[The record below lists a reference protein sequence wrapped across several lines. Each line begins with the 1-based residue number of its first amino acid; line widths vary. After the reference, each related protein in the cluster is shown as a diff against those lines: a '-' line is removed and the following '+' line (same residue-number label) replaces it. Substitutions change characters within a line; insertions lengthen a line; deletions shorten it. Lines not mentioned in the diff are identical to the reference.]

1 MIRTDRKPA
10 APARKLGALS
20 WVLGDLSQ
28 SLPLAALSLQRA
40 AREAS
45 STGPFSTE
53 SPDHS
58 NLHSASR
65 QIRQA
70 AGALAIIGYTEVAK
84 VLSAAETASDF
95 FLRMPHACTEESVA
109 TVNRACI
116 AVLNFLQANMG
127 GYIGS
132 PVALYPCYRELTK
145 IFSAQHC
152 HPADLWPHTWHE
164 HILAPEAGDG
174 RASPGLQTTKTTA
187 AFDQALLGCIRDGDS
202 PSAGLASRLC
212 GDLSSTQEDPRR
224 ARYWY
229 AAAAFFEAIRLRLL
243 VLTSE
248 VKRSMADIRSQFLIQ
263 GEAAAPGLER
273 RTRELVFFCAC
284 ANVPTGETAIW
295 LRQVR
300 YTYGLES
307 EPHLDY
313 TSDFFSRRDHQQLAV
328 ARRRHEMLTQSWNAL
343 VGGQNSQLSQ
353 VRAQFSL
360 LSDVLTALEPKSS
373 GLLLVVDA
381 YLDDLQRTGAV
392 PSAAMAM
399 EIAFALLA
407 LEAVCALLLP
417 APKMFEHQFNAL
429 VKRLVSTRE
438 THRHIPLEDWM
449 THTLR
454 RSTVGSAMNKMTAA
468 LHTEL
473 RQIELDLEHYFGE
486 SREIVSLGDA
496 CIRLAQ
502 LSGVFTVL
510 DIPQAHLAT
519 KHVRAQINALLKEA
533 PSQTSSIRQAP
544 VSWATNLGNLAVLA
558 DVLAYQPTL
567 AQQAFHF
574 DPAVGEL
581 VFQQFANPVAS
592 DTTASPSR
600 SKVSV
605 PWQHA
610 ADAMPPMGT
619 PHHDTAAVGTGA
631 QSSPP
636 EPAESSEELILAIF
650 LTEARVVIAQA
661 RQVITQTAHAV
672 DGHAQEQDLH
682 AIRRAFHTL
691 KGGARMVG
699 LRDVGEAAWAFEQL
713 FNAHLV
719 QSRNTLADVLAA
731 SDEALACL
739 QEWADAISNGLPA
752 PYSDAKFRQTADALR
767 LNRNYQA
774 LRPDHRAAESPLVSG
789 PSRTSDPSPAL
800 GELGLSASL
809 LQVFTTEASERIEL
823 LRHALGKWKIETDST
838 HQHAIRDLAHAL
850 HGSAATVRCSGLAA
864 LARALESCFQSLAPD
879 AVMTTDRQQTLQDC
893 MAELKNLLQRFI
905 EGHVDEP
912 KVGLLAE
919 LQGLA
924 EKASGAA
931 LDRGDLSLAQATPLQ
946 LTQHQSEPEHDQL
959 DPELWPVFQEEAHAL
974 LEALGLA
981 LDDWAS
987 QPDGESQIGQVRRL
1001 LHTLKGSARLAG
1013 AMHIGALTH
1022 DLESYLSEIPDG
1034 KATAAD
1040 ISTAR
1045 ETLDA
1050 IQIHFNQH
1058 QPNAEMGVQ
1067 KIQETPGVGPTLQ
1080 QVQGILRVRAN
1091 AVDRLLDQSG
1101 EVLLIRSRMQSRAA
1115 DLLGA
1120 LDAMAHNAARL
1131 REQLREL
1138 EMQSELQMQSRSST
1152 PQNDASVLD
1161 PLELDRFTRLQEI
1174 TRMMAE
1180 SHDDLGTVQK
1190 ALRTGLSALERDLA
1204 LQGRQAR
1211 AMHHDVLSMRRIAF
1225 DDMAGR
1231 LYAVVRQAAKDVGVS
1246 VRLDISG
1253 STTKLERG
1261 LFNRIAPC
1269 LEHLLRNAVVHGI
1282 EPPAVRIASG
1292 KPAPGLISMS
1302 VEQSGQETRIEVRDD
1317 GAGLHIDRIRAKA
1330 IEKSLL
1336 PQHAELHVDD
1346 ALALMLQPGFSTSDD
1361 ITLLSGR
1368 GVGMDV
1374 VQSEVQA
1381 LGGYLT
1387 IHHESGKGMRFSMI
1401 FPLTNTLTQIALFRV
1416 GNTLFG
1422 LPNHIVTQVSE
1433 RPRAM
1438 AQGLGDGRSFVD
1450 LADHG
1455 RVELFWAGD
1464 LLEGPGPAADPALES
1479 FATVVCSS
1487 AGRSV
1492 ALQVDEALGEREITL
1507 KNLGPQLSGVPALI
1521 AAGVLPSGEL
1531 LLIYNPAALVAVHG
1545 EVARSRQA
1553 ARAARGHSDST
1564 GPHYRGS
1571 AGPAVLVVDDSITM
1585 RRVMERLLLREGMR
1599 VLLAGNG
1606 QEALEQLKTIHP
1618 AVILSDIEMPRMDG
1632 FDLIRRIRADAR
1644 TADIPIVV
1652 ISSRVA
1658 QKHQNIAAELGANHY
1673 LGKPF
1678 NEAELLALVRL
1689 YCGEKSTA

>member
-45 STGPFSTE
+45 SAGPFSTE
-53 SPDHS
+53 PPDDS

-84 VLSAAETASDF
+84 VLSAAENASDF
-95 FLRMPHACTEESVA
+95 FLRMPHSCTEESVSK
-109 TVNRACI
+109 VNRACI
-116 AVLNFLQANMG
+116 AVINFLQANMG

-132 PVALYPCYRELTK
+132 PVALYPCYRDLTK

-152 HPADLWPHTWHE
+152 HPADLWPHTWHP
-164 HILAPEAGDG
+164 HMLAPEAGDG
-174 RASPGLQTTKTTA
+174 RASPGLQTTNPTA

-202 PSAGLASRLC
+202 ASAELATRLC
-212 GDLSSTQEDPRR
+212 GDLSSAQEDLRK
-224 ARYWY
+224 ASYWY
-229 AAAAFFEAIRLRLL
+229 AAAAFFEAIGLRLL
-243 VLTSE
+243 VLTPE
-248 VKRSMADIRSQFLIQ
+248 VKRSMADIRSQFLIR
-263 GEAAAPGLER
+263 GEAAAQSMER
-273 RTRELVFFCAC
+273 QTRELVFFCAC
-284 ANVPTGETAIW
+284 ANVPAGETAIW

-300 YTYGLES
+300 RKYGLES
-307 EPHLDY
+307 EPNLDY
-313 TSDFFSRRDHQQLAV
+313 TSDFFSRRDPQQLAF

-360 LSDVLTALEPKSS
+360 LSDVLTSLEPKSS
-373 GLLLVVDA
+373 GLLQAIGA

-399 EIAFALLA
+399 EIALALLA

-417 APKMFEHQFNAL
+417 APKMFEHQFNEL

-449 THTLR
+449 RHTLR
-454 RSTVGSAMNKMTAA
+454 RSTIGSAMNKLTAA
-468 LHTEL
+468 LHTEF

-486 SREIVSLGDA
+486 TREIVSLGDA

-502 LSGVFTVL
+502 VSGVFTVL

-519 KHVRAQINALLKEA
+519 QHVRAQINALLMEA
-533 PSQTSSIRQAP
+533 PSQASPIRQAP

-558 DVLAYQPTL
+558 DVLAYQPVL
-567 AQQAFHF
+567 AQKAFHF
-574 DPAVGEL
+574 DPVAGEL
-581 VFQQFANPVAS
+581 VFQQFASPFAS
-592 DTTASPSR
+592 DPTANPSR
-600 SKVSV
+600 SMVSV
-605 PWQHA
+605 SWQHA
-610 ADAMPPMGT
+610 ADAMPPIAT
-619 PHHDTAAVGTGA
+619 QQHDTTGIPTDA
-631 QSSPP
+631 QSPP
-636 EPAESSEELILAIF
+636 SEPCEDEILSIF
-650 LTEARVVIAQA
+650 LTEARAVIAQA

-672 DGHAQEQDLH
+672 DEHAQQQDLH

-699 LRDVGEAAWAFEQL
+699 LRDVGEAALAFEQL

-719 QSRNTLADVLAA
+719 QSRNPLADILAA

-739 QEWADAISNGLPA
+739 QEWVDAIRNGLPA
-752 PYSDAKFRQTADALR
+752 PYSDAKFRQTADTLR
-767 LNRNYQA
+767 LDRNYQA
-774 LRPDHRAAESPLVSG
+774 LRPDHPAVENPLVSG
-789 PSRTSDPSPAL
+789 PSGTLDPNPAP

-809 LQVFTTEASERIEL
+809 LQVFTAEASERIEL
-823 LRHALGKWKIETDST
+823 LRHALGQWNVEADST

-850 HGSAATVRCSGLAA
+850 HGSAVTVRCTGLAA
-864 LARALESCFQSLAPD
+864 LARALESCFQSLAPG
-879 AVMTTDRQQTLQDC
+879 AVMATGRQQTLQDC
-893 MAELKNLLQRFI
+893 MAELENLLQRFI

-912 KVGLLAE
+912 KAGLLAE

-931 LDRGDLSLAQATPLQ
+931 PDKGDLSVPQATPVQ
-946 LTQHQSEPEHDQL
+946 PAQQQPEHDRL

-974 LEALGLA
+974 LESLALA

-987 QPDGESQIGQVRRL
+987 QPDSESHVGQVRRL

-1022 DLESYLSEIPDG
+1022 DLESYLSDIPDG

-1058 QPNAEMGVQ
+1058 QPDTEMGVQ
-1067 KIQETPGVGPTLQ
+1067 KIQEAPGVDPTLQ

-1091 AVDRLLDQSG
+1091 EVDRLLDQSG

-1120 LDAMAHNAARL
+1120 LDVMALNAARL

-1152 PQNDASVLD
+1152 PHNDASALD

-1190 ALRTGLSALERDLA
+1190 ALRTGLSQLERDLA

-1211 AMHHDVLSMRRIAF
+1211 EMHHDVLAMRRIAF

-1269 LEHLLRNAVVHGI
+1269 LEHLLRNAVAHGI
-1282 EPPAVRIASG
+1282 EPAAVRIASG
-1292 KPAPGLISMS
+1292 KPVPGLISIS
-1302 VEQSGQETRIEVRDD
+1302 VEQSGQETRIEVHDD
-1317 GAGLHIDRIRAKA
+1317 GAGLHMDRIRAKA

-1336 PQHAELHVDD
+1336 QEHAELQVDD

-1401 FPLTNTLTQIALFRV
+1401 FPLTNTLTQVALFRV

-1422 LPNHIVTQVSE
+1422 LPSHMVTQESE

-1438 AQGLGDGRSFVD
+1438 AQGSADGRSFVD

-1464 LLEGPGPAADPALES
+1464 LLEGPGPSADPALES

-1492 ALQVDEALGEREITL
+1492 AMQVDEALGEREITL
-1507 KNLGPQLSGVPALI
+1507 KNLGPQLSGLPALI

-1531 LLIYNPAALVAVHG
+1531 LLIYNPAALVKVHG

-1553 ARAARGHSDST
+1553 ARAARVRTDST
-1564 GPHYRGS
+1564 GPEYRDP
-1571 AGPAVLVVDDSITM
+1571 AAPAVLVVDDSITV

-1599 VLLAGNG
+1599 VVLAGNG

-1644 TADIPIVV
+1644 TADIPIVI

-1689 YCGEKSTA
+1689 YCGEKSTT